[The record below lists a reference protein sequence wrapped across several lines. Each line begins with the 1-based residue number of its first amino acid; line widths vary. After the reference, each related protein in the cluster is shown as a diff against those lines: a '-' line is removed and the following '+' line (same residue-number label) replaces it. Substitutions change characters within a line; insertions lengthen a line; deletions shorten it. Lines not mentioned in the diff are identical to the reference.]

1 MKNRF
6 SVSQL
11 IQSVSLFGVA
21 FACYRACGPR
31 WDGLADLYF
40 TIGFSC
46 AIGAAVG
53 VLWNRV
59 ATGAALG
66 FAGFLAGCVLGA
78 AM

>member
-11 IQSVSLFGVA
+11 IQSVSLFAVA
-21 FACYRACGPR
+21 FACYRACGPPMNKP
-31 WDGLADLYF
+31 ADVLFVLGY
-40 TIGFSC
+40 SC
-46 AIGAAVG
+46 ALGAAVG
-53 VLWNRV
+53 VLWNRI

-66 FAGFLAGCVLGA
+66 FAGFLLGCVFGP